1 MNQDALVAAILTA
14 GVLIRMPGTGVV
26 SGNPEADRAG
36 RAAEAVE
43 CSCAVLRALQVAM
56 RSGEVGAGAR

>member
-1 MNQDALVAAILTA
+1 MDQEALVAAILTA
-14 GVLIRMPGTGVV
+14 GMLIRMPGTSVV

-43 CSCAVLRALQVAM
+43 CYCAVVRALQVAT
-56 RSGEVGAGAR
+56 RSGGVGAGAR